1 MSCAVG
7 TLPRTISTPLC
18 DLLGVKHPVMLAGMN
33 AVAHSELVAAVTN
46 AGGIG
51 TIGGLMLSP
60 EALKKQIDEAKEL
73 IADKANP
80 KFGVDLAIPQIGG
93 SARKTNHDY
102 THGHLPELI
111 DIIIAEKASLFVCA
125 VGVPPRWAVDKLHA
139 AGIPIMNMIGHPKHV
154 DKALQAGVDI
164 ICAQGSEGG
173 GHTGDIATTVL
184 IPQVV
189 DLCKGRISPL
199 TGEQVLVVA
208 AGGFFD
214 GRGLAAALRWVL
226 WGLVWGGERGGASVG
241 LPGEGVMVWVRSQP
255 SALGGGVVA

>member
-1 MSCAVG
+1 
-7 TLPRTISTPLC
+7 
-18 DLLGVKHPVMLAGMN
+18 
-33 AVAHSELVAAVTN
+33 
-46 AGGIG
+46 
-51 TIGGLMLSP
+51 
-60 EALKKQIDEAKEL
+60 
-73 IADKANP
+73 
-80 KFGVDLAIPQIGG
+80 
-93 SARKTNHDY
+93 
-102 THGHLPELI
+102 
-111 DIIIAEKASLFVCA
+111 
-125 VGVPPRWAVDKLHA
+125 
-139 AGIPIMNMIGHPKHV
+139 MNMIGHPKHV

-226 WGLVWGGERGGASVG
+226 WGLIGVG
-241 LPGEGVMVWVRSQP
+241 K
-255 SALGGGVVA
+255 